1 MSNLV
6 RRAVANTCEMF
17 GILVTV
23 VAACLILG
31 FPRTTDAQN
40 RTRVVIGYS
49 AMQAPVAPLWVAQEQ
64 GFFAKYG
71 IDPELVFVRTTS
83 VHIAGLVSG
92 HIDISYTGGSGILSV
107 AGGGVD
113 LKFIASFANRLTH
126 VLVTR
131 PEIQKPKDLW
141 RRRIGVVSIGGTQ
154 WITTKLG
161 LEYLGLNE
169 QRDQI
174 QILAVGDQTVLRGAL
189 ESGSIDAAF
198 FNRMMAEDLKHKG
211 YRILAELSAASIQTL
226 NSGVVVKRAF
236 LQKNRELTTS
246 VLKALVEGLVFVLS
260 PARKPA
266 VIRTL
271 MKRLNISDASA
282 AESGY
287 QYLLKDDLD
296 INLYPSIEGLRNF
309 QRFIQ
314 SYNPRVAEVKVVE
327 LVDSSILKS
336 LEESGFVEKVFTTYG
351 IK

>member
-6 RRAVANTCEMF
+6 RRAVANTCELF
-17 GILVTV
+17 AILVTM

-92 HIDISYTGGSGILSV
+92 HVDISYTGGSGILSARV
-107 AGGGVD
+107 GGID
-113 LKFIASFANRLTH
+113 LRFIASFGSRLTH

-131 PEIQKPKDLW
+131 PEIQKPKDL
-141 RRRIGVVSIGGTQ
+141 RGRRIGVVSIGGTQ

-161 LEYLGLNE
+161 LEYLGLDE

-174 QILAVGDQTVLRGAL
+174 QILAIGDQAVLRGAL
-189 ESGSIDAAF
+189 ENGSIDGTF
-198 FNRMMAEDLKHKG
+198 LNGVMAEDLKHKG
-211 YRILAELSAASIQTL
+211 YRILAELSAAGIQTL
-226 NSGVVVKRAF
+226 NTGVVIKRAF

-246 VLKALVEGLVFVLS
+246 VLKALVEGLAFVLS
-260 PARKPA
+260 PARKPV

-271 MKRLNISDASA
+271 IGRLKISASA
-282 AESGY
+282 AELGY
-287 QYLLKDDLD
+287 QYLLNDLD
-296 INLYPSIEGLRNF
+296 ISLYPSIEGLQNL

-314 SYNPRVAEVKVVE
+314 SYNPRVTEVKAVE
-327 LVDSSILKS
+327 LVDSSILRS

-351 IK
+351 VR

>member
-1 MSNLV
+1 M

-31 FPRTTDAQN
+31 LPRTNDAQN

-64 GFFAKYG
+64 GIFAKYG
-71 IDPELVFVRTTS
+71 IDPELVFVRTTP
-83 VHIAGLVSG
+83 VHIAGLISG
-92 HIDISYTGGSGILSV
+92 HVDISYTGGSGILS
-107 AGGGVD
+107 ATGSGAD
-113 LKFIASFANRLTH
+113 FRFIASFANRITH
-126 VLVTR
+126 VLVAR
-131 PEIQKPKDLW
+131 PEIQKPKDLR

-161 LEYLGLNE
+161 LEYLGLDE

-174 QILAVGDQTVLRGAL
+174 QILAIGDQTVLRRAL
-189 ESGSIDAAF
+189 ENGSIEGTF
-198 FNRMMAEDLKHKG
+198 LNGVMAEDLKHKG

-226 NSGVVVKRAF
+226 NSGVVIKRAF
-236 LQKNRELTTS
+236 LQKNRELTIS
-246 VLKALVEGLVFVLS
+246 VLKALVEGLAFVLS

-266 VIRTL
+266 VVRTL
-271 MKRLNISDASA
+271 MERLKISDPSA
-282 AESGY
+282 AELGY
-287 QYLLKDDLD
+287 QYLLKDLD
-296 INLYPSIEGLRNF
+296 ISLYPSIEGLQNL

-314 SYNPRVAEVKVVE
+314 SYNPRVAEVKAVE

-336 LEESGFVEKVFTTYG
+336 LEESGFVGKVFTTYG
-351 IK
+351 VR